1 VRDMDV
7 DPVVSVPAP
16 RRHIQPVG
24 VTAELAEART
34 KLRNTAPSGTWDA
47 VVAEVQRLQ
56 HEEHL
61 SPLAALQAVYSR
73 LAAGWVPPARR

>member
-1 VRDMDV
+1 MEVESIGSI
-7 DPVVSVPAP
+7 PTP
-16 RRHIQPVG
+16 RRPVQLVG

-34 KLRNTAPSGTWDA
+34 KLREAAPSGRWDA

-61 SPLAALQAVYSR
+61 SPLAALHKVHAR
-73 LAAGWVPPARR
+73 LAAGWVPPLVR